1 MFTQSDLHLLARS
14 FTELFETQGHIESWA
29 IDLSWDII
37 ARFALP
43 ERMPPDF
50 VRDFANVAREEGSHF
65 SLLAARLEELGAKY
79 GDFQAHDGLWESAMK
94 TAGSLPARLAIEHMV
109 HEARVRQTTHTI
121 IIIIINRCCFFSS
134 CW

>member
-1 MFTQSDLHLLARS
+1 
-14 FTELFETQGHIESWA
+14 
-29 IDLSWDII
+29 
-37 ARFALP
+37 
-43 ERMPPDF
+43 MPPDF

>member
-65 SLLAARLEELGAKY
+65 SLLAARLLCYNYNFSIYLEKL
-79 GDFQAHDGLWESAMK
+79 
-94 TAGSLPARLAIEHMV
+94 V
-109 HEARVRQTTHTI
+109 HCWWFYPEIFYQKIGCGKPRQTYLQPH
-121 IIIIINRCCFFSS
+121 
-134 CW
+134 